1 MPNNPE
7 LMSQLM
13 NSPIMQNMMNDPELM
28 RNMLAQNPMVSQ
40 VRNFSNLFIHY
51 WCKLDIC
58 AVQLPVLTLMH
69 TAVFL
74 QIMER
79 NPQWNLFT
87 QGCPGGESIAAVSAR
102 CDSFIAKME
111 RMATG
116 RTVVAFTHG
125 HFSRILT
132 ARMLGL
138 PAAAGSVFYNETA
151 TVGVLDHRRGELV
164 LTGWNIAGE

>member
-7 LMSQLM
+7 LMSQLI

-79 NPQWNLFT
+79 NPEFAQILNDPQLLR
-87 QGCPGGESIAAVSAR
+87 ES
-102 CDSFIAKME
+102 MQL
-111 RMATG
+111 ATNPV
-116 RTVVAFTHG
+116 RYH
-125 HFSRILT
+125 
-132 ARMLGL
+132 
-138 PAAAGSVFYNETA
+138 P
-151 TVGVLDHRRGELV
+151 
-164 LTGWNIAGE
+164 